1 MVAMN
6 NDKGEL
12 WVLRRLKISNGNI
25 QDLKAELAPDGQ
37 GATLR
42 IPITCTASV
51 SLWVSWESGSW
62 EKQGS
67 MADGSPTWNQALFHA
82 GVWVWASVS
91 QSVCEGAFPALKS

>member
-1 MVAMN
+1 METSEGKVGGAPMLSMILAWRSAQHMVAMN

-51 SLWVSWESGSW
+51 SL
-62 EKQGS
+62 
-67 MADGSPTWNQALFHA
+67 
-82 GVWVWASVS
+82 
-91 QSVCEGAFPALKS
+91 